1 MKKWIWMAAGSVITA
16 LVFLA
21 FNPEVI
27 VDTGRRMFA
36 STNEFGAE
44 DWFEEAQAGVDAG
57 NPYWEVALGQLLM
70 MGNHRT
76 ARGDGFQ
83 VPLDPARGRA
93 LLESAAAKGHPQALT
108 ALWMFSG
115 QQDDQLLQR
124 AVDAGNPGA
133 ISFTVVRLLEQ
144 AECTTDGRAAFEA
157 ALPSPEALQSAHP
170 DLVLARLAAFPNPPS
185 WVDGFAKQYRRSH
198 AVVMTDLESDLL
210 TVDCAAKGTPIP
222 VGA

>member
-1 MKKWIWMAAGSVITA
+1 MKKWIWMVAGSVITA

-36 STNEFGAE
+36 STNDFDAE
-44 DWFEEAQAGVDAG
+44 AWFEEARTGVDAG
-57 NPYWEVALGQLLM
+57 NPYWEVAMGQFLM
-70 MGNHRT
+70 TGNHRT
-76 ARGDGFQ
+76 VRGDGFQ
-83 VPLDPARGRA
+83 VPPDPARGRA

-108 ALWMFSG
+108 LLWMVSG
-115 QQDDQLLQR
+115 RQDDRLLQR
-124 AVDAGNPGA
+124 AVDAGDPGA
-133 ISFTVVRLLEQ
+133 ISLTVVRLLER

-170 DLVLARLAAFPNPPS
+170 DLVLARLATFPDPSNWADAFEKR
-185 WVDGFAKQYRRSH
+185 FRRSYE
-198 AVVMTDLESDLL
+198 VVLTDLSRDLIGL
-210 TVDCAAKGTPIP
+210 HCAAKGTPIP